1 MGSEMC
7 IRDSSKCVPVQR
19 LSKGFKDLSASFQSS
34 PLSNDLITLKNE
46 SAIARSVRNLVLT
59 IQGERPFQPVLGTG
73 VSRLLFENM
82 DKLTASAIRSELRTT
97 IENYEPRV
105 EINEIL
111 VEPDFEGN
119 AFHVTLQYFIIGID
133 VPEQELTFALEP
145 TR

>member
-1 MGSEMC
+1 M
-7 IRDSSKCVPVQR
+7 PVQR
-19 LSKGFKDLSASFQSS
+19 LSRGFKDLSASFQTN
-34 PLSNDLITLKNE
+34 PLSNDLIALKNE

-59 IQGERPFQPVLGTG
+59 GQGERPFQPVLGTG

-82 DKLTASAIRSELRTT
+82 DKLTASAIRSEIRTT

-119 AFHVTLQYFIIGID
+119 AFHVTLQYFIIGMD

>member
-1 MGSEMC
+1 
-7 IRDSSKCVPVQR
+7 
-19 LSKGFKDLSASFQSS
+19 
-34 PLSNDLITLKNE
+34 
-46 SAIARSVRNLVLT
+46 
-59 IQGERPFQPVLGTG
+59 
-73 VSRLLFENM
+73 M

-119 AFHVTLQYFIIGID
+119 AMHVTLQYFIIGMD

>member
-1 MGSEMC
+1 M
-7 IRDSSKCVPVQR
+7 PVQR
-19 LSKGFKDLSASFQSS
+19 LSRGFKDLSASFQTN
-34 PLSNDLITLKNE
+34 PLSNDLIALKNE

-105 EINEIL
+105 EINEII
-111 VEPDFEGN
+111 VEADFERN
-119 AFHVTLQYFIIGID
+119 AFDVTLQYFIIGMD
-133 VPEQELTFALEP
+133 VPDQELTFALAP

>member
-1 MGSEMC
+1 M
-7 IRDSSKCVPVQR
+7 PVQR
-19 LSKGFKDLSASFQSS
+19 LSRGFKDLSASFQTN
-34 PLSNDLITLKNE
+34 PLSNDLIALKNE

-59 IQGERPFQPVLGTG
+59 GQGERPFQPVLGTG

-111 VEPDFEGN
+111 VTADFERN
-119 AFHVTLQYFIIGID
+119 AFDVTLQYFIIGMD

>member
-1 MGSEMC
+1 M
-7 IRDSSKCVPVQR
+7 PVQR
-19 LSKGFKDLSASFQSS
+19 LSRGFKDLSASFQTN
-34 PLSNDLITLKNE
+34 PLSNDLIALKNE

-82 DKLTASAIRSELRTT
+82 DKLTASAIRSEIRTT

-111 VEPDFEGN
+111 VEADFERN
-119 AFHVTLQYFIIGID
+119 AFDVTLQYFIIGMD

>member
-1 MGSEMC
+1 M
-7 IRDSSKCVPVQR
+7 PVQR
-19 LSKGFKDLSASFQSS
+19 ISKGFLDLSASFQEN
-34 PLSNDLITLKNE
+34 PLTNDLIALKNE
-46 SAIARSVRNLVLT
+46 NAIARSVRNLVLT

-73 VSRLLFENM
+73 VSQLLFENM
-82 DKLTASAIRSELRTT
+82 DRLTAAAIRTEIRTT
-97 IENYEPRV
+97 IENFEPRV

-119 AFHVTLQYFIIGID
+119 AFNVTLQYFIIGID

>member
-1 MGSEMC
+1 M
-7 IRDSSKCVPVQR
+7 PVQR
-19 LSKGFKDLSASFQSS
+19 LSKGFLDLSASFQEN
-34 PLSNDLITLKNE
+34 PLSNDLIALKNE

-59 IQGERPFQPVLGTG
+59 GQGERPFQPVLGTG

-82 DKLTASAIRSELRTT
+82 DKLTASSIRSEIRTT

-119 AFHVTLQYFIIGID
+119 AMHVTLQYFIIGID

>member
-1 MGSEMC
+1 M
-7 IRDSSKCVPVQR
+7 PVQR
-19 LSKGFKDLSASFQSS
+19 LSKGFLDLSASFQTN
-34 PLSNDLITLKNE
+34 PLSNDLIQLKNE

-82 DKLTASAIRSELRTT
+82 DKLTASAIRSEVRTT

-105 EINEIL
+105 EIGEII
-111 VEPDFEGN
+111 VEPDYEGN
-119 AFHVTLQYFIIGID
+119 AMNVTLQYFIIGID
-133 VPEQELTFALEP
+133 APEQELTFALEP

>member
-1 MGSEMC
+1 M
-7 IRDSSKCVPVQR
+7 PVQR

-82 DKLTASAIRSELRTT
+82 DKLTASAIRSEIRNT

-119 AFHVTLQYFIIGID
+119 AMHVTLQYFIIGID

>member
-1 MGSEMC
+1 M
-7 IRDSSKCVPVQR
+7 PVQR
-19 LSKGFKDLSASFQSS
+19 ISKGFLDLSASFQEN
-34 PLSNDLITLKNE
+34 PLTNDLIALKNE
-46 SAIARSVRNLVLT
+46 NAIARSVRNLVLT

-73 VSRLLFENM
+73 VSKLLFENM
-82 DKLTASAIRSELRTT
+82 DKLTASAIRSEIRST
-97 IENYEPRV
+97 IENFEPRV

-119 AFHVTLQYFIIGID
+119 AFNVTLQYFIIGID

>member
-1 MGSEMC
+1 M
-7 IRDSSKCVPVQR
+7 PVER
-19 LSKGFKDLSASFQSS
+19 LSRGFKDLSASFQTS
-34 PLSNDLITLKNE
+34 PLNNDLIALKNE

-59 IQGERPFQPVLGTG
+59 GRGERPFQPVLGTG

-82 DKLTASAIRSELRTT
+82 DKLTAAAIRSELRTT

-105 EINEIL
+105 EIYEII

-119 AFHVTLQYFIIGID
+119 AMDVTLQYFIIGMD

>member
-1 MGSEMC
+1 M
-7 IRDSSKCVPVQR
+7 PVQR
-19 LSKGFKDLSASFQSS
+19 LSKGFKDLSASFQTN
-34 PLSNDLITLKNE
+34 PLSNDLIALKNE

-59 IQGERPFQPVLGTG
+59 GQGERPFQPVLGTG

-82 DKLTASAIRSELRTT
+82 DKLTASSIRSEIRTT

>member
-1 MGSEMC
+1 M
-7 IRDSSKCVPVQR
+7 PVER
-19 LSKGFKDLSASFQSS
+19 LSRGFKDLSASFQTS
-34 PLSNDLITLKNE
+34 PLSSDLIALKNE

-82 DKLTASAIRSELRTT
+82 DKLTASAIRSEIRTT

-119 AFHVTLQYFIIGID
+119 AMHVTLQYFIIGID

>member
-1 MGSEMC
+1 M
-7 IRDSSKCVPVQR
+7 PVER
-19 LSKGFKDLSASFQSS
+19 LSRGFKDLSASFQTN
-34 PLSNDLITLKNE
+34 PLSNDLIALKNE

-59 IQGERPFQPVLGTG
+59 GQGERPFQPVLGTG

-82 DKLTASAIRSELRTT
+82 DKLTAAAIRSELRTT

-119 AFHVTLQYFIIGID
+119 AFHVTLQYFIIGMD

>member
-1 MGSEMC
+1 M
-7 IRDSSKCVPVQR
+7 PVQR
-19 LSKGFKDLSASFQSS
+19 LSRGFKDLSASFQTN
-34 PLSNDLITLKNE
+34 PLRNDLIALKNE

-59 IQGERPFQPVLGTG
+59 GRGERPFQPILGTG

-105 EINEIL
+105 EINEII
-111 VEPDFEGN
+111 VEADFERN
-119 AFHVTLQYFIIGID
+119 AFDVTLQYFIIGMD

-145 TR
+145 KR

>member
-1 MGSEMC
+1 M
-7 IRDSSKCVPVQR
+7 PVQR
-19 LSKGFKDLSASFQSS
+19 LSRGFKDLSASFQTN
-34 PLSNDLITLKNE
+34 PLSNDLIALKNE

-105 EINEIL
+105 EINEII
-111 VEPDFEGN
+111 VEADFEKN
-119 AFHVTLQYFIIGID
+119 AFDVTLQYFIIGMD

>member
-1 MGSEMC
+1 M
-7 IRDSSKCVPVQR
+7 PVQR
-19 LSKGFKDLSASFQSS
+19 LSRGFKDLSASFQTN
-34 PLSNDLITLKNE
+34 PLSNDLIALKNE
-46 SAIARSVRNLVLT
+46 SSIARSVRNLVLT

-73 VSRLLFENM
+73 VNNLLFDNM

-111 VEPDFEGN
+111 VEPDFERN
-119 AFHVTLQYFIIGID
+119 AFHVTLQYFIIGMD

>member
-1 MGSEMC
+1 M
-7 IRDSSKCVPVQR
+7 PVQR

-73 VSRLLFENM
+73 VSRLLFDNM

-105 EINEIL
+105 EINEII
-111 VEPDFEGN
+111 VEADFERN
-119 AFHVTLQYFIIGID
+119 AFDVTLQYFIIGID

>member
-1 MGSEMC
+1 M
-7 IRDSSKCVPVQR
+7 PVER
-19 LSKGFKDLSASFQSS
+19 LSRGFKDLSASFQTS
-34 PLSNDLITLKNE
+34 PLNNDLIALKNE

-59 IQGERPFQPVLGTG
+59 VRGERPFQPILGTG

-105 EINEIL
+105 EINEII
-111 VEPDFEGN
+111 VEADFEKN
-119 AFHVTLQYFIIGID
+119 AFDVTLQYFIIGMD

>member
-1 MGSEMC
+1 M
-7 IRDSSKCVPVQR
+7 PVQR
-19 LSKGFKDLSASFQSS
+19 LSKGFKDLSASFQTN
-34 PLSNDLITLKNE
+34 PLSNDLIALKNE
-46 SAIARSVRNLVLT
+46 SAIARSVRNLILT
-59 IQGERPFQPVLGTG
+59 GQGERPFQPVLGTG

-119 AFHVTLQYFIIGID
+119 AMHVTLQYFIIGID

>member
-1 MGSEMC
+1 M
-7 IRDSSKCVPVQR
+7 PVQR
-19 LSKGFKDLSASFQSS
+19 LSKGFKDLSASFQTS
-34 PLSNDLITLKNE
+34 PLSNDLIALKNE

-82 DKLTASAIRSELRTT
+82 DKLTASAIRSEIRTT

-119 AFHVTLQYFIIGID
+119 AFHVTLQYFIIGMD

>member
-1 MGSEMC
+1 M
-7 IRDSSKCVPVQR
+7 PVQR
-19 LSKGFKDLSASFQSS
+19 LSRGFKDLSASFQTN
-34 PLSNDLITLKNE
+34 PLSNDLIALKNE

-59 IQGERPFQPVLGTG
+59 EQGERPFQPVLGTG

-133 VPEQELTFALEP
+133 VPEQELTFALAP

>member
-1 MGSEMC
+1 M
-7 IRDSSKCVPVQR
+7 PVER
-19 LSKGFKDLSASFQSS
+19 LSRGFKDLSASFQTN
-34 PLSNDLITLKNE
+34 PLSNDLIALKNE

-59 IQGERPFQPVLGTG
+59 VRGERPFQPILGTG
-73 VSRLLFENM
+73 VSRLLFDNM
-82 DKLTASAIRSELRTT
+82 DKLTAAAIRSELRTT

-111 VEPDFEGN
+111 VEADFERN
-119 AFHVTLQYFIIGID
+119 AFDVTLQYFIIGMD

>member
-1 MGSEMC
+1 M
-7 IRDSSKCVPVQR
+7 PVQR
-19 LSKGFKDLSASFQSS
+19 LSKGFLDLSASFQTN
-34 PLSNDLITLKNE
+34 PLSNDLISLKNE

-82 DKLTASAIRSELRTT
+82 DKLTASAIRSEIRTT

-105 EINEIL
+105 EINEII
-111 VEPDFEGN
+111 VEPNPEGN
-119 AFHVTLQYFIIGID
+119 AMDVTLQYFIIGID

>member
-1 MGSEMC
+1 M
-7 IRDSSKCVPVQR
+7 PVQR
-19 LSKGFKDLSASFQSS
+19 LSKGFKDLSASFQTS
-34 PLSNDLITLKNE
+34 PLSNDLIALKNE

-59 IQGERPFQPVLGTG
+59 GQGERPFQPVLGTG
-73 VSRLLFENM
+73 VSRLLFDNM

-105 EINEIL
+105 EINEII

-119 AFHVTLQYFIIGID
+119 AFHVTLQYFIIGMD
-133 VPEQELTFALEP
+133 VPEQELTFALAP